1 MKPVVS
7 SATVDSLIE
16 KFKSGFEVSDE
27 HVYVYIY
34 VKSDKNRR
42 LEKKHATLIEAH
54 SLVEIIEPC

>member
-27 HVYVYIY
+27 YVYVCIY
-34 VKSDKNRR
+34 VKS
-42 LEKKHATLIEAH
+42 A
-54 SLVEIIEPC
+54 